1 MWRRGLTQTV
11 GVFFDVD
18 GVLLRGGSVLPAARR
33 AFQKLVDQNQK
44 FRVPV
49 VFVTNAGSCEKQ
61 QKVEQLSRLLDVPIT
76 PEQLVLSYSPLQ
88 TMRSF
93 HDKCVLVSGQGPVTR
108 IANSLGFHKVLT
120 IEQLAEQHPL
130 LDMVDHSRRPST
142 PSEPRSLPRV
152 EAIILLGE
160 PVRWETNLQ
169 LLIDLLMTNGSPGSV
184 YDARPKTQLPVLAC
198 NADLLWMAEA
208 PSPRFGHGMFLL
220 CLESVYRK
228 LSGRELQ
235 YQALLGKPALR
246 TYRHAEVLLRQQ
258 NLGRRVSTIYAVGDN
273 VMTDIYG
280 ANLYNRYLSRRH
292 AAGTA
297 ELAVQGTGSDVT
309 EEAESASQCHSILVC
324 TGVYDPRSELPPTQT
339 GAAAVGLHRDLV
351 LEPELLEPRHLVEDV
366 EDAVDLL
373 LHAAHH

>member
-1 MWRRGLTQTV
+1 VKSFTCVAHYSDALRLKRG
-11 GVFFDVD
+11 FC
-18 GVLLRGGSVLPAARR
+18 
-33 AFQKLVDQNQK
+33 FQ
-44 FRVPV
+44 
-49 VFVTNAGSCEKQ
+49 
-61 QKVEQLSRLLDVPIT
+61 
-76 PEQLVLSYSPLQ
+76 
-88 TMRSF
+88 
-93 HDKCVLVSGQGPVTR
+93 
-108 IANSLGFHKVLT
+108 
-120 IEQLAEQHPL
+120 
-130 LDMVDHSRRPST
+130 
-142 PSEPRSLPRV
+142 SEPRSLPRCV
-152 EAIILLGE
+152 TAVVLRGVAVAIILLGE

-208 PSPRFGHGMFLL
+208 PS
-220 CLESVYRK
+220 
-228 LSGRELQ
+228 
-235 YQALLGKPALR
+235 
-246 TYRHAEVLLRQQ
+246 
-258 NLGRRVSTIYAVGDN
+258 DN